1 MRPTGVPRLERL
13 GESKESVVR
22 GKPVRNQPP
31 GMQLS
36 HAFSWVLCV
45 FLRFFAQYSMNLYV
59 YATDFG
65 RCPFECSA
73 GPCRRRTAFGTTC
86 RQSCRPVWSKYRTC
100 RTHKY
105 GRRLDHARNN
115 LYRPQIDGSPSLKA
129 QHAHLSPMAIR
140 SRTGPTIIEKS
151 YKPAARSSAQSDQWF
166 CYVLNWQTRTQS
178 FFIRT
183 SLIKLSW
190 AHTPFRLSC
199 AQVHIS
205 QLLRN
210 FKTTVCLHA
219 LKQTELKL
227 HVLRQ

>member
-1 MRPTGVPRLERL
+1 
-13 GESKESVVR
+13 
-22 GKPVRNQPP
+22 
-31 GMQLS
+31 
-36 HAFSWVLCV
+36 
-45 FLRFFAQYSMNLYV
+45 MNLYV
-59 YATDFG
+59 YATGFG

-73 GPCRRRTAFGTTC
+73 GPCRRRTGFGTTY

-105 GRRLDHARNN
+105 GRRLDHARNY
-115 LYRPQIDGSPSLKA
+115 LYGPQIDGSPSLKA
-129 QHAHLSPMAIR
+129 QHAHLSSMAIR

-151 YKPAARSSAQSDQWF
+151 YKPAERSSAQSDQWF
-166 CYVLNWQTRTQS
+166 RYVLNWQTRTQS

-190 AHTPFRLSC
+190 AHMPFRLCCS
-199 AQVHIS
+199 QVHIS

-210 FKTTVCLHA
+210 FISLVCLHA

-227 HVLRQ
+227 HVFKQWVLVLFHLSDESWFICSMFCFIDE